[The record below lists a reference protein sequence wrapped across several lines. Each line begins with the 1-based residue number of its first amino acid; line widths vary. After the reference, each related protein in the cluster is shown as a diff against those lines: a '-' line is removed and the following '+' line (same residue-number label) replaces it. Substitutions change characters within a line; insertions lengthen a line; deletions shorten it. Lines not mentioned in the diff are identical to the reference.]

1 MAWYKNMT
9 GEQRNNFNKVLAVSM
24 IGTIIIL
31 IVPMVFHFIPLGIK

>member
-9 GEQRNNFNKVLAVSM
+9 EQQKNNFNKVLAVSV

-31 IVPMVFHFIPLGIK
+31 TIPMVFHVI